1 MSADLPTNHSP
12 SLVPTNFVEMLRDAD
27 QLLALMGSEP
37 LGVVA
42 DLAGQLTACAND
54 AGANEVARAASVVGR
69 IASAHEGVT
78 LTGAMH
84 HLTSAI
90 TDAQR
95 AYHVDEAA

>member
-1 MSADLPTNHSP
+1 MSADLPPNPSP
-12 SLVPTNFVEMLRDAD
+12 SLVPASFVEMLRDAD

-42 DLAGQLTACAND
+42 DLASHLTASAND
-54 AGANEVARAASVVGR
+54 AGASEVARAASMVGR
-69 IASAHEGVT
+69 LASAHDGVA

>member
-1 MSADLPTNHSP
+1 MSADLPPNPSP
-12 SLVPTNFVEMLRDAD
+12 SLVPASFVEMLRDAD

-42 DLAGQLTACAND
+42 DLASQLTASAND
-54 AGANEVARAASVVGR
+54 AGASEVARAASMVGR
-69 IASAHEGVT
+69 LASAHDGVA

>member
-1 MSADLPTNHSP
+1 MTADLPTNPSP
-12 SLVPTNFVEMLRDAD
+12 SLVPPSFVEMLRGAD
-27 QLLALMGSEP
+27 RLLALMGSEP
-37 LGVVA
+37 LDVVA
-42 DLAGQLTACAND
+42 DLASHVTACAND
-54 AGANEVARAASVVGR
+54 AGAREVARAASRVGR